1 LLQGSIGNAPDKRI
15 IQSSRIERCNYEFCE
30 GRIIEMSVNGPLGG
44 NSEGEMN
51 LVEEETKNDG

>member
-1 LLQGSIGNAPDKRI
+1 LLQGTIGNAPDKRI
-15 IQSSRIERCNYEFCE
+15 IQSGTIERCNYGFCE